1 MAKEEKNTKKTS
13 DKKSEKRQ
21 DKSNKKTTDSEAK
34 EMSFWEHLEE
44 LRWCII
50 KSVVSVFLFTVIS
63 FPFSNFMLDFLTLP
77 NDHLEEPA
85 KLIFLKPTGMLVVRM
100 EIALAIG
107 IIASLPVILY
117 QLWKFISPGLL
128 ASERKYVFPSI
139 FITTACFLL
148 GSVFAYIIL
157 IPTVLPFLFSM
168 GTDSIAATININ
180 DYMSFV
186 LRLIL
191 IAGLIFELPVLTFL
205 LSRVGIVTPA
215 FMRKYRRYGIV
226 SFFIFSAVVTP
237 PDPMSQ
243 SLMALPLIGLYEIS
257 IWVSAVGQK
266 KRQQAEQAWEDDFSN
281 DEEIEDK

>member
-1 MAKEEKNTKKTS
+1 M
-13 DKKSEKRQ
+13 DKKEKKPKNNTADSQ
-21 DKSNKKTTDSEAK
+21 SAKKKQTAPKDKDTTK

-50 KSVVSVFLFTVIS
+50 KSVISVFAFTVVS

-77 NDHLEEPA
+77 NDRLPEPA
-85 KLIFLKPTGMLVVRM
+85 QLIFLKPTGMLVVRM

-117 QLWKFISPGLL
+117 QFWKFISPGLL
-128 ASERKYVFPSI
+128 EKERKYVFPSI
-139 FITTACFLL
+139 FLTTVCFLL
-148 GSVFAYIIL
+148 GSVFAYVIL

-168 GTDSIAATININ
+168 GTKSIAPTININ

-191 IAGLIFELPVLTFL
+191 IAGIIFELPVLTFL
-205 LSRVGIVTPA
+205 LSRVGILTPV

-226 SFFIFSAVVTP
+226 CFFIFSAIVTP

-243 SLMALPLIGLYEIS
+243 SLMALPLIILYEIS
-257 IWVSAVGQK
+257 IWVSAFGQK
-266 KRQQAEQAWEDDFSN
+266 KRQKAEEEWEKEFKSEP
-281 DEEIEDK
+281 EE